1 MNLSELHDM
10 MSRMSEVGE
19 WSVPGTS
26 GGGATSSS
34 SSGPAG
40 TPAATDPHSGA
51 GASGSESGRGGPSTQ
66 HQYQGARAVR
76 VQVRISR
83 FSRTDVFWHI
93 EGFYLFKMYKL

>member
-40 TPAATDPHSGA
+40 TPAAAADPHS

-93 EGFYLFKMYKL
+93 EVFYLFKM

>member
-26 GGGATSSS
+26 GGGATPSS

-51 GASGSESGRGGPSTQ
+51 GASGSESGRGGGPSTQ

-76 VQVRISR
+76 VQARILR
-83 FSRTDVFWHI
+83 SRTGV
-93 EGFYLFKMYKL
+93 LLAAKYKHLGYH

>member
-26 GGGATSSS
+26 GGGATPLSST
-34 SSGPAG
+34 GPAG

-51 GASGSESGRGGPSTQ
+51 GASGSESGRGGGPSTQ

-76 VQVRISR
+76 VQARILR
-83 FSRTDVFWHI
+83 SRTGV
-93 EGFYLFKMYKL
+93 LLAAKYKHLGYH